1 MSEEGRYVSR
11 APFPVVTLRN
21 DSRCACCRYWRI
33 LVDGVIVGQTADTAE
48 ARACAEE
55 LAVKPAA
62 AAQLRDTC
70 AAEDA

>member
-1 MSEEGRYVSR
+1 
-11 APFPVVTLRN
+11 LRN

-33 LVDGVIVGQTADTAE
+33 LVDGVIVGETRNTAE

-55 LAVKPAA
+55 LAVKPAVA
-62 AAQLRDTC
+62 AWLRDTC